1 MPKDWSHRHMRD
13 LREAE
18 AVSLLEDVL
27 GGDHADGQELSGWVA
42 APVPVV

>member
-27 GGDHADGQELSGWVA
+27 GGDHADGQELSARSA
-42 APVPVV
+42 APASVV